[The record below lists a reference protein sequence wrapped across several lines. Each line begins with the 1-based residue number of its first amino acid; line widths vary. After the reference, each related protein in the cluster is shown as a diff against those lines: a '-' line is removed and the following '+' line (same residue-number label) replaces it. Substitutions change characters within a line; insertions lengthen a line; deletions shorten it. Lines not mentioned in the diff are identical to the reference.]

1 MNEHLSMG
9 ALILNASGVVQVV
22 LLSLVVASVLSWA
35 LIIRHSALLR
45 QAQRASRLFEERFW
59 SGMNLGALY
68 KEVQEQDER
77 EGSGGM
83 ERTFMVGFLEFSR
96 LRKRAVAGNALM
108 DGVRRAMRVAI
119 AREQELLE
127 SSLSFL
133 ATLGSIGPYV
143 GLFGTVVGVMNAF
156 RGLAG
161 VQQTTLAAVAP
172 GIAEA
177 LVTTGAGLMAAIP
190 AVIAYNRFGLKAGLL
205 LNSYDTF
212 IDEFCGILHSEIYGQ
227 STVPPADGQGASGAR
242 QERVAAQ
249 TAQAQ
254 TAQTVLATGAAAG
267 TAARE
272 ASRPGAPSAAAGS
285 VSMKGV

>member
-9 ALILNASGVVQVV
+9 ALIFNASGVVQVV

-59 SGMNLGALY
+59 SGMNLGTLY
-68 KEVQEQDER
+68 KEVQAQDER

-96 LRKRAVAGNALM
+96 LRKRAVTGNALM

-212 IDEFCGILHSEIYGQ
+212 IDEFCGILHSEVYGQ
-227 STVPPADGQGASGAR
+227 SAVPPASVQGSAAGQEADAVTR
-242 QERVAAQ
+242 PAQAAQ
-249 TAQAQ
+249 A
-254 TAQTVLATGAAAG
+254 VPATGTAGG
-267 TAARE
+267 TATTRE
-272 ASRPGAPSAAAGS
+272 ASRPVAPGS
-285 VSMKGV
+285 VSMKGI